1 MNKRKGGQAPRL
13 PAYRAEYLLFGA
25 LLAYGNRLQALGDG
39 FTARLPQNSGFAGLP
54 GTV

>member
-1 MNKRKGGQAPRL
+1 MNKREKDGQAPRL

-39 FTARLPQNSGFAGLP
+39 FYLSLIHI
-54 GTV
+54 